1 MANYLTLVGQLSEAV
16 DQLNQ
21 VLQGDE
27 NTTVT
32 INGIEQPSVQ
42 KKTIEEVNAKV
53 QLVLDAAADIDA
65 VKYATTADGIA
76 SGAKYFS
83 VVSDNNEIFL
93 DLYENVAGF
102 AELKKSYPSTNFLTS
117 ALSANDTSHAI
128 NGFAVNEYV
137 NNKFSTFIDP
147 AKLILVN
154 NDPALVL
161 GNKIRESNGEIISDN
176 TWGMTDLIPISR
188 NTNYEVSGFF
198 SPYGLAGYDSAGNFT
213 ESLDSGI
220 DGTQI
225 YVFQATHP
233 NTTHI
238 RVSTPEVSFGDF
250 YLKKLDDTIKK
261 DSLRAELGV
270 PDVAQVIDELEQT
283 SPPSSMAVSQYTS
296 EKITNALI
304 DVMDN
309 ARGLFGANDQAF
321 VSGYK
326 SHSITGVVV
335 ADQNWSMIDLF
346 AVELGTYEAFGYFD
360 NYGIAGYDEDGNFT
374 ESFKV
379 DTNGT
384 QAYTFEITNSLTTKL
399 RVSTFN
405 SKLGDFYLKKIDST
419 LKINDLKK
427 KLGVV
432 GTLGTVYVA
441 KDGDDGKTGAFNSP
455 KLTIS
460 AALELAKNGGVVV
473 IKKGDYHET
482 LNFDLLVSGKITLT
496 TFYTDKVRVM
506 GSDILTN
513 ITKTAGRTNIYQAP
527 FTHTISPV
535 GGVVSYGYR
544 IFEDGVPS
552 QLIPQL
558 ERHALQRSQ
567 KYRLPYSEIK
577 RIEDQGGLAE
587 NLDYLDALPT
597 GVSGFWND
605 GSNIYIVNAAHTDVS
620 ASSIHYPVRE
630 GSIGAL
636 RNGTLDL
643 EVRDIMFMY
652 SSGNGLTPYGFG
664 KFIPWHIT
672 ILGSHNTGMMDS
684 ASHTDGH
691 MIETGGCGRDGI
703 ASALYFPTP
712 DDTREKERWNR
723 YSGVWCHDNY
733 DDGYSTHQ
741 NGANDVENFL
751 FEYNG
756 DTNYQNVGTTYC
768 TLRYG
773 LSRKSKKGIVINGA
787 AINSHSR
794 HSTTLDAFGVVSED
808 NHWNYDCISD
818 ESTRPAVMNLHNSI
832 SRRATGFGYK
842 SSGVNSF
849 GTAYNCKSTDDA
861 VSNDGFIVI
870 TDQNL
875 S

>member
-1 MANYLTLVGQLSEAV
+1 MASYLTLLEQLSTAV

-32 INGIEQPSVQ
+32 INGQQQPSVQ
-42 KKTIEEVNAKV
+42 KKTLDEVNAKI

-65 VKYATTADGIA
+65 VKYTSTAAGIA
-76 SGAKYFS
+76 SGADFFS
-83 VVSDNNEIFL
+83 VVSDNDESYL
-93 DLYENVAGF
+93 DLYKNEEGIAKF
-102 AELKKSYPSTNFLTS
+102 EKSYPSSNFLTS
-117 ALSANDTSHAI
+117 FLSEDDTSHAI
-128 NGFAVNEYV
+128 SGFAVSEYV
-137 NNKFSTFIDP
+137 NNKFSAVIDP
-147 AKLILVN
+147 AKLILTN

-161 GNKIRESNGEIISDN
+161 GYKVRESNGEIVPDN
-176 TWGMTDLIPISR
+176 SWGMTDLISITR
-188 NTNYEVSGFF
+188 NTDYEVSGFL

-213 ESLDSGI
+213 ENLDSGV
-220 DGTQI
+220 DGTQT

-238 RVSTPEVSFGDF
+238 RVSTPEVSFGNF
-250 YLKKLDDTIKK
+250 YLKKLEDTINKE
-261 DSLRAELGV
+261 SLRAELEV
-270 PDVAQVIDELEQT
+270 PDVAQTVDELEQT
-283 SPPSSMAVSQYTS
+283 SAPSSMAVSQYTS
-296 EKITNALI
+296 EKITNALT

-309 ARGLFGANDQAF
+309 ARVLYAANDPAF

-326 SHSITGVVV
+326 SHSITGVVA
-335 ADQNWSMIDLF
+335 ADPNWSMIDLF
-346 AVELGTYEAFGYFD
+346 TVELGTYEASGYFE
-360 NYGIAGYDEDGNFT
+360 NYGIAGYDKDGNFT

-379 DTNGT
+379 ATNGT
-384 QAYTFEITNSLTTKL
+384 QTYTFEITNPLTTQL
-399 RVSTFN
+399 RVSTF
-405 SKLGDFYLKKIDST
+405 STKLGDFYLKKIDST
-419 LKINDLKK
+419 LKINSLKK

-441 KDGDDGKTGAFNSP
+441 KDGDDGKSGAFNSP
-455 KLTIS
+455 LQTIN
-460 AALELAKNGGVVV
+460 AALELVKNGGVVAV
-473 IKKGDYHET
+473 NAGDYYEA
-482 LNFDLLVSGKITLT
+482 LNFDLLVSGKIILT

-527 FTHTISPV
+527 FTHTLQPI
-535 GGVVSYGYR
+535 GGVESYGYR

-567 KYRLPYSEIK
+567 SYRLPYSEIK
-577 RIEDQGGLAE
+577 RIADQGSLSA
-587 NLDYLDALPT
+587 NLDYLDNLDAEE
-597 GVSGFWND
+597 SGFWVD
-605 GSNIYIVNAAHTDVS
+605 GSNIYIVNAEHGDVS
-620 ASSIHYPVRE
+620 TSSIHYPVRE
-630 GSIGAL
+630 GNFGAL

-652 SSGNGLTPYGFG
+652 SSGNGLEPYGFG
-664 KFIPWHIT
+664 ILRPWHVT
-672 ILGSHNTGMMDS
+672 ILGSHNTGLMDS
-684 ASHTDGH
+684 ASHTEGH
-691 MIETGGCGRDGI
+691 MIEAAGCGRDGI
-703 ASALYFPTP
+703 ASALYFPLP
-712 DDTREKERWNR
+712 DDGREKERWNK
-723 YSGVWCHDNY
+723 YSGIWCHDNY
-733 DDGYSTHQ
+733 DDGFSTHQ

-768 TLRYG
+768 TLRHG
-773 LSRKSKKGIVINGA
+773 LSRKSTKGIVINGA
-787 AINSHSR
+787 SVITHSR
-794 HSTTLDAFGVVSED
+794 NSTTLDAYGVVSED

-818 ESTRPAVMNLHNSI
+818 ENTRPAVMNLHDCV
-832 SRRATGFGYK
+832 SRRATGFGYR

-861 VSNDGFIVI
+861 VSNDGFIAI
-870 TDQNL
+870 TDQDL